1 MAGGIDDRL
10 ATALC
15 FDVETQGS
23 RREYALQPW
32 RLRQRHARLSTVAT
46 TWNEGDSV
54 GTDGAVMPIS
64 RDWLVKNVLQRAID
78 EDRWIVGWNVQFDVS
93 WLLAYGLHDLVFR
106 VKWIDSM
113 RLWRHL
119 DLEPEYEAT
128 NASQR
133 RSYGL
138 KNAVREFLPHMAN
151 YEAGI
156 DYQATDPES
165 LERLLHY
172 NKLDTVATLILAE
185 RFWRQLNDQQKAC
198 ARLEADMIPW
208 VADANLR
215 GMHVDHQ
222 ALNAVDAAMS
232 QQILDARS
240 LLEPLGVTEAT
251 IGSPAQMAKVLFE
264 DWGLTPIKF
273 NSARILKDGTLAT
286 SPSTDKEVLH
296 ELGLTDPR
304 AKALRKWREG
314 LNLKSKFIGAL
325 TASTAYNGDGRTHP
339 EARLAGT
346 YSGRLTYSSMQRREG
361 RKVADIPTGF
371 ALHQMKSSG
380 QFRKMIIPPAGYDLL
395 EFDAASQEFKWM
407 AILSKDPAML
417 KLCMPG
423 EDAHSYMAARIDPDP
438 THDYAWVKANKEG
451 AGKGIRKLGKVANL
465 SLQYR
470 TRPPKLRTVARVQYD
485 IPLELPEAQHITK
498 VYLQTYEQV
507 PVYWDLQ
514 IARGKRLGYV
524 ETIAGRRVQIKGAWD
539 RSNANLWSMQST
551 AINFPI
557 QGTGAD
563 QKYLAVSCLHDYCV
577 SHGIYLAWDLHD
589 GLYFYC
595 PKDKSERAAYEM
607 RDILNNL
614 PYDKAWGFTPPVPLT
629 FDAKIGT
636 SWGDLKEI
644 A

>member
-1 MAGGIDDRL
+1 
-10 ATALC
+10 
-15 FDVETQGS
+15 VETQG
-23 RREYALQPW
+23 RVREYALQPW
-32 RLRQRHARLSTVAT
+32 RLRQGAARLSTVAT
-46 TWNEGDSV
+46 TWNDGDNV
-54 GTDGAVMPIS
+54 ATDGTIMPVS
-64 RDWLVKNVLQRAID
+64 KSWLIKNVLQRAID
-78 EDRWIVGWNVQFDVS
+78 EDRWILGWNVQFDVS
-93 WLLAYGLHDLVFR
+93 WLLAYGLRDLVFR
-106 VKWIDSM
+106 VKWIDGM

-119 DLEPEYEAT
+119 DLEPEYDAT
-128 NASQR
+128 NQNKK

-138 KNAVREFLPHMAN
+138 KTAVREFLPHMAD
-151 YEAGI
+151 YEVGI

-165 LERLLHY
+165 LRRLLHY
-172 NKLDTVATLILAE
+172 NKLDTTATLILAE
-185 RFWRQLNDQQKAC
+185 RFWSRLNDKQKAC

-208 VADANLR
+208 IADANLR
-215 GMHVDHQ
+215 GMHVDHK
-222 ALNAVDAAMS
+222 ALAEADAAMS
-232 QQILDARS
+232 AQILEARS

-264 DWGLTPIKF
+264 DWGLTPLKF
-273 NSARILKDGTLAT
+273 NPAKVMKDGKLSV

-296 ELGLTDPR
+296 ELGLIDPR

-325 TASTAYNGDGRTHP
+325 TVSPQYNGDGRTHP

-371 ALHQMKSSG
+371 ALHQMKSGG
-380 QFRKMIIPPAGYDLL
+380 QFRRMIVPPEGYDLL

-407 AILSKDPAML
+407 AIYSKDPAML

-423 EDAHSYMAARIDPDP
+423 EDAHSYMAAQIDPDP
-438 THDYAWVKANKEG
+438 AHDYAWVKANKEG
-451 AGKGIRKLGKVANL
+451 AAKGIRKLGKVANL

-485 IPLELPEAQHITK
+485 IPLGLNDAERITK
-498 VYLQTYEQV
+498 VYLKTYEML
-507 PVYWDLQ
+507 PVYWDVQ
-514 IARGKRLGYV
+514 IARGKRLGYA
-524 ETIAGRRVQIKGAWD
+524 ETLAGRRVQIVGAWD
-539 RSNANLWSMQST
+539 RSNKNLWSMQST
-551 AINFPI
+551 MINFPI

-595 PKDKSERAAYEM
+595 PKDKSKRAAYEM